1 MTELRSYG
9 PTTESTKYSEFP
21 LQAWEPKVQLPYK
34 TEPGCIPR
42 KIEVERRKRSYTA
55 QNIVALLTERGTGI
69 RVQGLQKP
77 LQFSLLEK
85 YYCIPRNS
93 KILDQSIK

>member
-55 QNIVALLTERGTGI
+55 QNIVALLTERGMGI
-69 RVQGLQKP
+69 WVQGLYK
-77 LQFSLLEK
+77 LRTIKKNSVESSG
-85 YYCIPRNS
+85 IPFGKFPRS
-93 KILDQSIK
+93 S